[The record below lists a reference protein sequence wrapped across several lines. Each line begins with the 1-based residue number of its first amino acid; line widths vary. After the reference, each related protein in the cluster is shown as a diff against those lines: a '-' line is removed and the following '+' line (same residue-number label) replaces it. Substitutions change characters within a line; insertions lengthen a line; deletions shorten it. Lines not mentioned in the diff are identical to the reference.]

1 MPADLR
7 GTARDATRS
16 ILGHSP
22 AMCLLR
28 SEIRALARHATTVL
42 ITGPSGTGKELIAR
56 AIHSVS
62 DRSPR
67 SFVPVDCTSITGN
80 LFASQLFGHRRGAFT
95 GADYEALGCFRAAHR
110 GTIFLD
116 EIGDL
121 EPDMQSK
128 LLRVLEERTVV
139 PLGAYEAIP
148 VDVRVIAA
156 TNRNL
161 KWAVAAGDFRAD
173 LYFRLAV
180 ATLETEPLRSRT
192 EDIPQL
198 AQHFL
203 GRMSTD
209 YGLPSKTLS
218 PAAMGVFQDF
228 EWPGNV
234 RQLRHVLEQA
244 AIICD
249 SAVIGGRWAQH
260 LIDKARLPL
269 PEPHGDA
276 APAGPVDDSR
286 WAPPDIGTS
295 APTFAPHRWPTLQA
309 LERDYIVRVLQRTDY
324 NRSAAARLLG
334 ITRQALIRRI
344 KKHGIATRR
353 SQPR

>member
-1 MPADLR
+1 MPADRR
-7 GTARDATRS
+7 GAARAATCK

-22 AMCLLR
+22 GIRRLK
-28 SEIRALARHATTVL
+28 SEIEALARHATTVL
-42 ITGPSGTGKELIAR
+42 ITGPSGTGKELVAR
-56 AIHSVS
+56 AIHSAS
-62 DRSPR
+62 HRCQQP
-67 SFVPVDCTSITGN
+67 FVPVDCTSISGN
-80 LFASQLFGHRRGAFT
+80 LFTSQLFGHRRGAFT
-95 GADYEALGCFRAAHR
+95 GADYEALGCFRAAHG

-121 EPDMQSK
+121 EQDMQSK

-139 PLGAYEAIP
+139 PVGAYDGIP

-161 KWAVAAGDFRAD
+161 KRAVATGGFRAD

-180 ATLETEPLRSRT
+180 ATLEMDPLRTRT

-203 GRMSTD
+203 DRMSAE

-218 PAAMGVFQDF
+218 PAAVGVFQNFD
-228 EWPGNV
+228 WPGNV

-244 AIICD
+244 AIVCE
-249 SAVIGGRWAQH
+249 STVIGGGSAER
-260 LIDKARLPL
+260 LIDKARLPKS
-269 PEPHGDA
+269 EACGHAASAESPHV
-276 APAGPVDDSR
+276 AGWDVSDILTPV
-286 WAPPDIGTS
+286 
-295 APTFAPHRWPTLQA
+295 FAPHRWPTLRT
-309 LERDYIVRVLQRTDY
+309 LERDYIVRVLQRTND

-344 KKHGIATRR
+344 KKHGIATRVSLLR
-353 SQPR
+353 PR